1 MELNKPKSRRELY
14 NEKLKERE
22 LYSNNFLDRFTE
34 NGAGAPLRNNDGTII
49 TKRRTMMNND
59 YEDIMLSQRNVTP
72 NPINYNRAQ
81 QMNLLY
87 QPNDNINNI
96 NNSNIINNDS
106 DLNYMNNNNYKTLQ
120 NRNINISN
128 LYNNNDYIINHNNE
142 NQLNNQN
149 QDENIINND
158 FQMTNFH
165 RRPQSQANFSNTL
178 NQYANRAYN
187 NISNNIEQENNIRN
201 DPYGNNYQGTGII
214 PRDRTSE
221 VDKRYRNQVLRETW
235 LKEIEEKKLRD
246 AQRKQEQKELDL
258 KYEEKYRREIAEEN
272 EIERNQ
278 KLKAKENEENMRNI
292 NYNLIENKKNNQI
305 NENIDNN
312 NNIIQENMV
321 MNGNNLEPLQSLS
334 PSQEEFNAI
343 PPSYDQNISILRQQP
358 NNTDLNNYMNNNDQ
372 MQLNEYGFGLD
383 SNPREIEDN
392 INEQIAK
399 LRNDVNSQYIEMSN
413 LFGKLKMDVIEANQL
428 KNEAEKELQYIKKE
442 LAKNKMASLAYD
454 AQLNQVLERH
464 APYNNMHINIKDVD
478 PLYSLRNARKD
489 LQSTSNMIYA
499 TDMVNE
505 QNVNRVK
512 QLSALA
518 QAGQNLVG
526 LKAESEF
533 IPINSPGE
541 NNELNNEGN
550 NFGNEL
556 NSDPKNNIAISKTGY
571 KSLES
576 ESYPIFKSNNDGG
589 FANKEEPKILDD
601 YMKKGDYSNMYKQ
614 LADIANINHNMGG
627 ENKLKTL
634 SKNYEID
641 YKAFNEKHLE
651 QQKKNI
657 NQLDQLINE
666 LN

>member
-22 LYSNNFLDRFTE
+22 IYSNNFLDRFTE

-72 NPINYNRAQ
+72 NPINYNRTQ

-106 DLNYMNNNNYKTLQ
+106 DLNYMNNNNFKTLQ
-120 NRNINISN
+120 NRNINMNN
-128 LYNNNDYIINHNNE
+128 LYNNNDYIINNNNE
-142 NQLNNQN
+142 NQLSNQN

-165 RRPQSQANFSNTL
+165 RRPQSQENFSNTL
-178 NQYANRAYN
+178 NQYANRTYN

-221 VDKRYRNQVLRETW
+221 VDKRYQNQVLRETW

-278 KLKAKENEENMRNI
+278 KLKARENEENMRNI

-321 MNGNNLEPLQSLS
+321 MNGNNLEPLQSTS
-334 PSQEEFNAI
+334 PSLEEFNAI
-343 PPSYDQNISILRQQP
+343 PPSYDQNLSILRQQP

-372 MQLNEYGFGLD
+372 IQLNEYGFGLD

-533 IPINSPGE
+533 IPINNPGE
-541 NNELNNEGN
+541 NNEFNNEGN

-571 KSLES
+571 KKLES
-576 ESYPIFKSNNDGG
+576 ESYPIFQPHNDGG
-589 FANKEEPKILDD
+589 FANKDEPKILDD
-601 YMKKGDYSNMYKQ
+601 YMRKGDYSNMYKQ

>member
-22 LYSNNFLDRFTE
+22 IYSNNFLDRFTE

-72 NPINYNRAQ
+72 NPINYNRTQ

-87 QPNDNINNI
+87 QPNDNINNV
-96 NNSNIINNDS
+96 NNSNIVNNDN
-106 DLNYMNNNNYKTLQ
+106 DLNYMNNNNFKTLQ
-120 NRNINISN
+120 NRNININN
-128 LYNNNDYIINHNNE
+128 LYNNNDYIINNNNE
-142 NQLNNQN
+142 NQLSNQN

-178 NQYANRAYN
+178 NQYANRTYN

-221 VDKRYRNQVLRETW
+221 VDRRYQNQVLRETW

-305 NENIDNN
+305 NDDNN
-312 NNIIQENMV
+312 NNNFQENMV
-321 MNGNNLEPLQSLS
+321 MNGNNLEPLQSSS
-334 PSQEEFNAI
+334 PSFEEFNAI
-343 PPSYDQNISILRQQP
+343 PPSYDQNSSILRQQP
-358 NNTDLNNYMNNNDQ
+358 NNTDLNNYINNNDQ
-372 MQLNEYGFGLD
+372 IQVNEYGFGLD

-541 NNELNNEGN
+541 NNEFNNEGN

-571 KSLES
+571 KNLES
-576 ESYPIFKSNNDGG
+576 DSYPIFQPNNDGG
-589 FANKEEPKILDD
+589 FANKDEPKILDE
-601 YMKKGDYSNMYKQ
+601 YMRKGDYSNMYKQ

>member
-1 MELNKPKSRRELY
+1 
-14 NEKLKERE
+14 
-22 LYSNNFLDRFTE
+22 
-34 NGAGAPLRNNDGTII
+34 
-49 TKRRTMMNND
+49 
-59 YEDIMLSQRNVTP
+59 
-72 NPINYNRAQ
+72 
-81 QMNLLY
+81 
-87 QPNDNINNI
+87 
-96 NNSNIINNDS
+96 
-106 DLNYMNNNNYKTLQ
+106 
-120 NRNINISN
+120 
-128 LYNNNDYIINHNNE
+128 
-142 NQLNNQN
+142 
-149 QDENIINND
+149 
-158 FQMTNFH
+158 
-165 RRPQSQANFSNTL
+165 
-178 NQYANRAYN
+178 
-187 NISNNIEQENNIRN
+187 
-201 DPYGNNYQGTGII
+201 
-214 PRDRTSE
+214 
-221 VDKRYRNQVLRETW
+221 
-235 LKEIEEKKLRD
+235 
-246 AQRKQEQKELDL
+246 
-258 KYEEKYRREIAEEN
+258 
-272 EIERNQ
+272 
-278 KLKAKENEENMRNI
+278 
-292 NYNLIENKKNNQI
+292 
-305 NENIDNN
+305 
-312 NNIIQENMV
+312 MV
-321 MNGNNLEPLQSLS
+321 MNGNNLEPLQSSS
-334 PSQEEFNAI
+334 PSFEEFNAF
-343 PPSYDQNISILRQQP
+343 PPSYDQNSSILRQQP
-358 NNTDLNNYMNNNDQ
+358 NNTDLNNYINNNDQ
-372 MQLNEYGFGLD
+372 IQVNEYGFGLD

-541 NNELNNEGN
+541 NNEFNNEGN

-571 KSLES
+571 KNLES
-576 ESYPIFKSNNDGG
+576 DSYPIFQPNNDGG
-589 FANKEEPKILDD
+589 FANKDEPKILDE
-601 YMKKGDYSNMYKQ
+601 YMRKGDYSNMYKQ

>member
-1 MELNKPKSRRELY
+1 
-14 NEKLKERE
+14 
-22 LYSNNFLDRFTE
+22 
-34 NGAGAPLRNNDGTII
+34 
-49 TKRRTMMNND
+49 MNND
-59 YEDIMLSQRNVTP
+59 YEDILLSQRNVTP

-106 DLNYMNNNNYKTLQ
+106 DLNYMNNNNFKTLQ
-120 NRNINISN
+120 NRNININN
-128 LYNNNDYIINHNNE
+128 LYNNNDYIINNNNE
-142 NQLNNQN
+142 NQLSNQN

-178 NQYANRAYN
+178 NQYANRTYN

-221 VDKRYRNQVLRETW
+221 VDRRYQNQVLRETW

-541 NNELNNEGN
+541 NNEFNNEGN

-571 KSLES
+571 KNLES
-576 ESYPIFKSNNDGG
+576 DSYPIFQPNNDGG
-589 FANKEEPKILDD
+589 FANKDEPKILDE
-601 YMKKGDYSNMYKQ
+601 YMRKGDYSNMYKQ

>member
-22 LYSNNFLDRFTE
+22 IYSNNFLDRFTE

-72 NPINYNRAQ
+72 NPINYNRTQ

-87 QPNDNINNI
+87 QPNDNINNA
-96 NNSNIINNDS
+96 NNSNIVNNDN
-106 DLNYMNNNNYKTLQ
+106 DLNYMNNNNFKTLQ
-120 NRNINISN
+120 NRNININN
-128 LYNNNDYIINHNNE
+128 LYNNNDYIINNNNE
-142 NQLNNQN
+142 NQLSNQN

-178 NQYANRAYN
+178 NQYANRTYN

-221 VDKRYRNQVLRETW
+221 VDRRYQNQVLRETW

-305 NENIDNN
+305 NDDNN
-312 NNIIQENMV
+312 NNNFQENMV
-321 MNGNNLEPLQSLS
+321 MNGNNLEPLQSSS
-334 PSQEEFNAI
+334 PSFEEFNAI
-343 PPSYDQNISILRQQP
+343 PPSYDQNSSILRQQP
-358 NNTDLNNYMNNNDQ
+358 NNTDLNNYINNNDQ
-372 MQLNEYGFGLD
+372 IQVNEYGFGLD

-541 NNELNNEGN
+541 NNEFNNEGN

-571 KSLES
+571 KNLES
-576 ESYPIFKSNNDGG
+576 DSYPIFQPNNDGG
-589 FANKEEPKILDD
+589 FANKDEPKILDE
-601 YMKKGDYSNMYKQ
+601 YMRKGDYSNMYKQ

-657 NQLDQLINE
+657 NPLDQLINE

>member
-22 LYSNNFLDRFTE
+22 IYSNNFLDRFTE

-72 NPINYNRAQ
+72 NPINYNRTQ

-87 QPNDNINNI
+87 QPNDNINNV
-96 NNSNIINNDS
+96 NNSNIVNNDN
-106 DLNYMNNNNYKTLQ
+106 DLNYMNNNNFKTLQ
-120 NRNINISN
+120 NRNININN
-128 LYNNNDYIINHNNE
+128 LYNNNDYIINNNNE
-142 NQLNNQN
+142 NQLSNQN

-178 NQYANRAYN
+178 NQYANRTYN

-221 VDKRYRNQVLRETW
+221 VDRRYQNQVLRETW

-305 NENIDNN
+305 NDDNN
-312 NNIIQENMV
+312 NNNFQENMV
-321 MNGNNLEPLQSLS
+321 MNGNNLEPLQSSS
-334 PSQEEFNAI
+334 PSFEEFNAF
-343 PPSYDQNISILRQQP
+343 PPSYDQNSSILRQQP
-358 NNTDLNNYMNNNDQ
+358 NNTDLNNYINNNDQ
-372 MQLNEYGFGLD
+372 IQVNEYGFGLD

-526 LKAESEF
+526 LKAESELF

-541 NNELNNEGN
+541 NNEFNNEGN

-571 KSLES
+571 KNLES
-576 ESYPIFKSNNDGG
+576 DSYPIFQPNNDGG
-589 FANKEEPKILDD
+589 FANKDEPKILDE
-601 YMKKGDYSNMYKQ
+601 YMRKGDYSNMYKQ